1 MFQQDFIMREVEL
14 ISRFLAKTLL
24 GRDLEQQEETVE
36 FECLS
41 ENYFAYRLR
50 RLVGEGKINQAENEL
65 FEAMEEEPKME
76 YLSAAFEFY
85 RTLAELD
92 PVYLKQCGFSEEE
105 IAEGLQDV
113 KRIYGIEG

>member
-1 MFQQDFIMREVEL
+1 
-14 ISRFLAKTLL
+14 
-24 GRDLEQQEETVE
+24 
-36 FECLS
+36 
-41 ENYFAYRLR
+41 
-50 RLVGEGKINQAENEL
+50 
-65 FEAMEEEPKME
+65 MEEEPKME